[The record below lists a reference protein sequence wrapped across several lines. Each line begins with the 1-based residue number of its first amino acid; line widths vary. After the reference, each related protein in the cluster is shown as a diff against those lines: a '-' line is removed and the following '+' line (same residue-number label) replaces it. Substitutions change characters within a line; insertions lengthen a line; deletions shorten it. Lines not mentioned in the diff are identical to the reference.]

1 MFFHVYMS
9 KGKCW
14 GEISVT
20 EKGNSYFAKQ
30 AERIM
35 FGSWSG
41 IWDKI
46 YLLGGFHAWRLWIGS
61 ALAFASFSPF
71 FLYLTLFGRKD
82 PVVKIV
88 GIQRDQVA
96 RVVFRQFM
104 EINQCMGLSWW
115 GSLGWSLGDI
125 HGETLIGEKLN
136 NYYLISIDK
145 EKKRDCFVYI
155 PHLENPWGKENKNK
169 SICLH
174 TKSVRV
180 ACDLI

>member
-1 MFFHVYMS
+1 M
-9 KGKCW
+9 
-14 GEISVT
+14 
-20 EKGNSYFAKQ
+20 
-30 AERIM
+30 
-35 FGSWSG
+35 
-41 IWDKI
+41 
-46 YLLGGFHAWRLWIGS
+46 
-61 ALAFASFSPF
+61 
-71 FLYLTLFGRKD
+71 
-82 PVVKIV
+82 VKIV

-155 PHLENPWGKENKNK
+155 PHLENP
-169 SICLH
+169 
-174 TKSVRV
+174 
-180 ACDLI
+180 